1 MRSPI
6 RVKSRLEATMAN
18 SSERFDQLAAPE
30 RSQPQW
36 IAALSGRDGFQP
48 GSPFAS
54 APMATLV
61 DSAPE
66 ASVEQPE
73 QNALALAFA
82 EGEAA
87 GRAAA
92 EAEAKAERD
101 RQRDIRLTF
110 RAFDQAALDSLASEL
125 SDTVIALCEQVLEAS
140 AVDREGLIERCQW
153 AARRIGSGPGQST
166 LHLHPDDIA
175 MLGKD
180 ALADW
185 EVQAD
190 PAQLRGSLLLEG
202 PDGAVRDGPAE
213 WRRAIAEAVRG

>member
-1 MRSPI
+1 
-6 RVKSRLEATMAN
+6 MAN
-18 SSERFDQLAAPE
+18 SSEWYDQVGAAE

-54 APMATLV
+54 APTAAQAEPV
-61 DSAPE
+61 PE
-66 ASVEQPE
+66 PPTERSEQD
-73 QNALALAFA
+73 AIARAFA

-92 EAEAKAERD
+92 EAEANTERD

-140 AVDREGLIERCQW
+140 AIDREGLIERCQW
-153 AARRIGSGPGQST
+153 AARRIGSAAGQST

-175 MLGKD
+175 MLSKD

-185 EVQAD
+185 QVQAD
-190 PAQLRGSLLLEG
+190 PALLRGSLLLEG
-202 PDGAVRDGPAE
+202 SDGAVRDGPAE